1 MEPITTSWSRL
12 LDPAVLIGLLT
23 FMTLVAGWIRSD
35 IVDKRKRRWDHED
48 RTREK
53 AEEALARDRIA
64 QELKS
69 EGLRVAAEL
78 RRSGDALARDLKASE
93 REKAIALEKLAE
105 HQRKIASDLKDTEHA
120 KQIALEQVA
129 TEQRERSRTLN
140 AKIDENTALTQTL
153 QVSMNENTE
162 ISTRAFHEA
171 NTVNNKIAS
180 LGVEILQV
188 ETDKVGR
195 EVGRVLEEK
204 EREREREG

>member
-1 MEPITTSWSRL
+1 MESITTPWSRL

-23 FMTLVAGWIRSD
+23 FITLVAGWIRSD

-48 RTREK
+48 RAREK
-53 AEEALARDRIA
+53 AEEALARDRVA

-78 RRSGDALARDLKASE
+78 KHSGEVLARDLKASE
-93 REKAIALEKLAE
+93 REKAIALAKLAE
-105 HQRKIASDLKDTEHA
+105 VQHKMALDLKDTEHA
-120 KQIALEQVA
+120 KRIALEQVA
-129 TEQRERSRTLN
+129 IEQREQSRVLN
-140 AKIDENTALTQTL
+140 DKLDQNTALAQNL

-188 ETDKVGR
+188 ESDKVGR
-195 EVGRVLEEK
+195 EVEKVLG
-204 EREREREG
+204 ERERERES